1 LLTLSILYFRVDVL
15 LVGALRGAADTGL
28 YAAALTIYSTALL
41 LPEAALAAVYPRLA
55 ASFSRSPE
63 GYVEAS
69 KKCAR
74 VLVVAM
80 LPVMAA
86 LVMFAAPLLDLVYG
100 ERFAG
105 GVVALRL
112 LALSLPLHAL
122 NGALGQALQAGHLQS
137 VVLKVVTTTL
147 AAHIAL
153 NLVLISIY
161 GIAGAP
167 MALLLS
173 SAIAVVG
180 NLLAFQRRVSP
191 SPAAHS
197 ALRSAS

>member
-1 LLTLSILYFRVDVL
+1 
-15 LVGALRGAADTGL
+15 
-28 YAAALTIYSTALL
+28 
-41 LPEAALAAVYPRLA
+41 
-55 ASFSRSPE
+55 
-63 GYVEAS
+63 
-69 KKCAR
+69 
-74 VLVVAM
+74 
-80 LPVMAA
+80 
-86 LVMFAAPLLDLVYG
+86 
-100 ERFAG
+100 
-105 GVVALRL
+105 
-112 LALSLPLHAL
+112 L